1 MILVFSNFF
10 SPKLGLFFHAVC
22 GHTNSPAE
30 AGLGSDKIMN
40 AKVISFINMKG
51 GVGKTTV
58 AVNLAYELAS
68 TRNKK
73 VLLVDMD
80 PQFNAT
86 QLCFSRF
93 ARIEEYDNVQKQGT
107 TIAGILLSNSDFT
120 SESKVN
126 IRDTIFNLAPNLD
139 LIPGDLR
146 LTNFESSVRGSE
158 KLLDEQLQL
167 VKDKYDLIFIDT
179 PATYSI
185 YSQASLL
192 ASGFYIVPMMPDMFA
207 ALGYSLLQN
216 KMKRDPII
224 KNLNLINLGIVVNLW
239 SEKKVGRQRIL
250 EDLSAE
256 NIFNTKISQY
266 EVNRTGTGRTLM
278 SDRQLNS
285 KDIKDLA
292 NELLDKL
299 QKEDSHEQIS

>member
-1 MILVFSNFF
+1 
-10 SPKLGLFFHAVC
+10 
-22 GHTNSPAE
+22 
-30 AGLGSDKIMN
+30 MN